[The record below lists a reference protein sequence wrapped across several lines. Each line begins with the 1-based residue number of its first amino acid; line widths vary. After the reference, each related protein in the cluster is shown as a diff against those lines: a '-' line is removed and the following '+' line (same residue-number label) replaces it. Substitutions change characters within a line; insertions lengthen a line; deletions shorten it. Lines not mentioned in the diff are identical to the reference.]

1 MKRVVLLLLI
11 LLAYVCTAQAQREAQ
26 FSQYQMALGYYNP
39 AVAGVSGNLDVVA
52 LYRIQWMG
60 WNNAPKTLFAT
71 ANMPFRFM
79 NKEHGVGVMFTK
91 DEESSLYATT
101 NIGLQYAYLKKI
113 GKGVLR
119 VGVQLGMLNM
129 SMGGD
134 HLLTPVDSLGNP
146 GGDDPAIPT
155 SKVTS
160 KAFDAGLGLYY
171 RTDQWYVGIATTHL
185 LEPEFEEDHAYT
197 YMSRGYNF
205 IGGYNIRL
213 KNSLVE
219 LQPSVFVQ
227 TNFNTYTADITA
239 KAVYAK
245 KYSAG
250 LSWRMNENRIADA
263 IVIMLGAV
271 LGKIEGG
278 YAYDIPLF
286 TMGKG
291 NMGSHELFL
300 KYRLELNKPK
310 TGKSKHK
317 SVRIL

>member
-11 LLAYVCTAQAQREAQ
+11 MFGCICMAQAQREAQ
-26 FSQYQMALGYYNP
+26 FSQYHMVPGYYNP
-39 AVAGVSGNLDVVA
+39 ATAGASGNMDVVA

-71 ANMPFRFM
+71 ANMPFRFLK
-79 NKEHGVGVMFTK
+79 KEHGVGVMFTK
-91 DEESSLYATT
+91 DDESGMYATM

-113 GKGVLR
+113 GKGTLR
-119 VGVQLGMLNM
+119 VGMQLGMLNM

-134 HLLTPVDSLGNP
+134 NPITPVDSAGNS

-155 SKVTS
+155 SKVSS
-160 KAFDAGLGLYY
+160 KAFDANFGIYY
-171 RTDQWYVGIATTHL
+171 HTDKWYVGAAMTHV
-185 LEPEFEEDHAYT
+185 LEPEFEEEHAYT

-227 TNFNTYTADITA
+227 TTFNTYTADITA
-239 KAVYAK
+239 RAVYAK

-250 LSWRMNENRIADA
+250 LSWRMNESRIADA
-263 IVIMLGAV
+263 IIIMLGATF
-271 LGKIEGG
+271 GKMEGG

-286 TMGKG
+286 TIGKG
-291 NMGSHELFL
+291 NAGSHELFL